1 MEQDIDT
8 KTVVAVMAKTIEVI
22 ERDIRE
28 IKEGIKAISKTL
40 EEKYVTKEEL
50 NLWTKDISETK
61 QFLNDLLKKAFWLVV
76 TVVLIIIGGIIG
88 VEKF

>member
-1 MEQDIDT
+1 MKQNSDT
-8 KTVVAVMAKTIEVI
+8 KIAVMAKTIEII

-28 IKEGIKAISKTL
+28 IKEGIQGISKTL